1 MPPILNFNSKSLVV
15 VNIATLETTFFLSL
29 SFQLSFGTSFE
40 QNFAAYLRKVNILSF
55 DRLRKILTAPFLFGS
70 ESKSK
75 KRKKKWHV
83 KIKIRKK
90 KKKDNPW
97 NVFARVYN
105 YSLPR
110 RKFFRSTQL
119 SRIRAPR
126 SRISI
131 KIAHLDHHLGTKE
144 GKKRGKR
151 EIANSFS
158 SKHTDWTTQRRSSN
172 KEWIKK
178 KKKSID
184 ERSSSGSQRSHLPF
198 LVA

>member
-110 RKFFRSTQL
+110 RKFSTQF